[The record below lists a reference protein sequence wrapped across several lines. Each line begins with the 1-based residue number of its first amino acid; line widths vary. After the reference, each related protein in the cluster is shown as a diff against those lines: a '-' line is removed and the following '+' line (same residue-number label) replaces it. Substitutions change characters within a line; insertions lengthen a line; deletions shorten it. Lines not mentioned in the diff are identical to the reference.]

1 MKRRRI
7 AKWLAAAGACFL
19 ALGMTGSA
27 VAASKPTVTVATDP
41 SFVPFE
47 SMDIKT
53 HKMVGFDTDL
63 IRHIGK
69 EAGFN
74 VKLRTMNFNG
84 IIPALQAHSVDI
96 AIAGITI
103 TKQRAKKIDYSIPYY
118 DSGLRIMVRSNNT
131 SITSVKDFAGKKIS
145 TKIGSTSYDYLEKNA
160 PNAKQIVPYPGTDQM
175 YMAVISGN
183 VDAALYD
190 APNVLYFVKTK
201 GQGRVK
207 AVGPLYEGQ
216 QYGIAF
222 PKGSKWVA
230 PVNKAL
236 KAMFQNGSYAKIYKK
251 WFGEAPPK
259 DIVSQGKSS

>member
-1 MKRRRI
+1 MSRRVI
-7 AKWLAAAGACFL
+7 AWLGAAGAALFL
-19 ALGMTGSA
+19 VLGVTGPVSA
-27 VAASKPTVTVATDP
+27 AAEPTLTVATDP

-53 HKMVGFDTDL
+53 HKMVGFDMDI

-69 EAGFN
+69 EAGFK

-84 IIPALQAHSVDI
+84 IIPALQAHSVAI

-118 DSGLRIMVRSNNT
+118 DSGLRIMVRSNNHD
-131 SITSVKDFAGKKIS
+131 ITKLSDLEGKRIS
-145 TKIGSTSYDYLEKNA
+145 TKIGSTSYDYLHKNV
-160 PNAKQIVPYPGTDQM
+160 PHAKAIVPYPGTDQM
-175 YMAVISGN
+175 YMAVMSGN

-201 GQGRVK
+201 GHGRVK

-236 KAMFQNGSYAKIYKK
+236 KTMYKNGSYTKIYKK
-251 WFGEAPPK
+251 WFGENPPK
-259 DIVSQGKSS
+259 DILSQG

>member
-1 MKRRRI
+1 MSKRGI
-7 AKWLAAAGACFL
+7 AWVTGAAAALVL
-19 ALGMTGSA
+19 ALGAAGSA
-27 VAASKPTVTVATDP
+27 FAAGKPTLTVATDP

-47 SMDIKT
+47 SLNIKT
-53 HKMVGFDTDL
+53 HKMVGFDMDI

-74 VKLRTMNFNG
+74 VKLRTMDFNG

-103 TKQRAKKIDYSIPYY
+103 TQQRAKKIDYSIPYY
-118 DSGLRIMVRSNNT
+118 DSGLRIMVRANNNDIKT
-131 SITSVKDFAGKKIS
+131 LKDLSGKKIS
-145 TKIGSTSYDYLEKNA
+145 TKIGSTSYDFLHKNV
-160 PNAKQIVPYPGTDQM
+160 PDAKAIVPYPATDQM

-201 GQGRVK
+201 GHGKVK

-236 KAMFQNGSYAKIYKK
+236 KAMYSNGSYAKIYKK

-259 DIVSQGKSS
+259 DIVSQGSSS

>member
-1 MKRRRI
+1 MSKRWFS
-7 AKWLAAAGACFL
+7 WLGTLGAAALL
-19 ALGMTGSA
+19 ALGMSGTA
-27 VAASKPTVTVATDP
+27 AAASKPTLSVATDP

-47 SMDIKT
+47 SLDLKT
-53 HKMVGFDTDL
+53 HKMVGFDMDL

-69 EAGFN
+69 EVGFK

-84 IIPALQAHSVDI
+84 IIPALQAHSVEM

-118 DSGLRIMVRSNNT
+118 DSGLRIMVRVGNH
-131 SITSVKDFAGKKIS
+131 SITKLQDLEGKRIS
-145 TKIGSTSYDYLEKNA
+145 TKIGSTSYDYLHKNL
-160 PNAKQIVPYPGTDQM
+160 PHAKAIVPYPGTDQM
-175 YMAVISGN
+175 YMAVMSGN

-201 GQGRVK
+201 GHGKVK

-236 KAMFQNGSYAKIYKK
+236 KAMYKNGSYTRIYKK
-251 WFGEAPPK
+251 WFGENPPK
-259 DIVSQGKSS
+259 NILAQG